1 MKQCLVALIAL
12 LSFGPAWAD
21 RLYSDSFEVPV
32 VGPYFPRVGNTFAL
46 PPGPTADQLEWIM
59 GELAAGETTTPAEIA
74 AHFDPA
80 WSVSVANTQAFFQTL
95 RTSFPNAIIRDVVA
109 VTPVQVT
116 VVISKPDLSTPYG
129 FLNLEAHY
137 TGAHGILIFSVSN
150 YFGSVQYAEDQ
161 TLTLTQA
168 VTKFGTLS
176 SAPAMLVG
184 RIGASGQCTA
194 IEDLNASQPHA
205 TASIFKLWVLAG
217 LARGMNLGSI
227 DIGENIQL
235 VSSALAPAGTINN
248 EPLGTLF
255 SIVDMATLMI
265 GISDNTATD
274 HVHHRVG
281 RPLIDD
287 AIDAYGVAD
296 PTILKPLLDISEQFH
311 LLFSFPLATAQAYIN
326 GSETYQQQFIDNQIV
341 PLGPYTSGTY
351 SNPGL
356 LTAGSWRASPMD
368 ICNAFA
374 HHRRL
379 PQGSDAMNIVNQA
392 LTAQSAQPEVRNA
405 WDRVWYKGGSLSG
418 GDGYHVLTHA
428 WMVQKN
434 DQDPYVVIAMSNSDS
449 GGIDQYKVQSITG
462 RILQLV
468 SQMP

>member
-1 MKQCLVALIAL
+1 MKRCLFILIGL
-12 LSFGPAWAD
+12 LSFGTAWAD
-21 RLYSDSFEVPV
+21 RLYSDGFEVPV
-32 VGPYFPRVGNTFAL
+32 VGPNFPRVGNTFPL

-59 GELAAGETTTPAEIA
+59 GELAVGQTTTPAEIA
-74 AHFDPA
+74 AHFDPS

-109 VTPVQVT
+109 VTPAQVT
-116 VVISKPDLSTPYG
+116 VVISKPDLITPYG

-150 YFGSVQYAEDQ
+150 YFGSVQYAVDQ
-161 TLTLTQA
+161 TLDLTQA
-168 VTKFGTLS
+168 VAKFGTLS

-194 IEDLNASQPHA
+194 IADLNASQPHA

-217 LARGMNLGSI
+217 LARGMNRGSI
-227 DIGENIQL
+227 DIDENIQL
-235 VSSALAPAGTINN
+235 VSSLIAPSGTINN

-255 SIVDMATLMI
+255 SISDMATLMI

-281 RPLIDD
+281 RSLIGD
-287 AIDAYGVAD
+287 AIDADGVAD

-326 GSETYQQQFIDNQIV
+326 GSEAYQQQFIDNQIV
-341 PLGPYTSGTY
+341 PLGPYVSGAY

-356 LTAGSWRASPMD
+356 LTSGSWRASPMD

-374 HHRRL
+374 HHHRL

-392 LTAQSAQPEVRNA
+392 LSAQSAQPEVRNA

-418 GDGYHVLTHA
+418 GDGYH
-428 WMVQKN
+428 
-434 DQDPYVVIAMSNSDS
+434 
-449 GGIDQYKVQSITG
+449 
-462 RILQLV
+462 
-468 SQMP
+468 